1 MATFTV
7 VMRSF
12 TKGHTNNLQRYI
24 VQSQVDS
31 RSILDVLSSGV
42 LPHISLKA
50 AHSHH
55 QNRRTCF
62 SSSAPASQCSL
73 SQSHSN
79 LRRFG
84 RRPTLYKVPYPQTV
98 DLLLTYELS
107 LRLSRKLSTST
118 TDPTVKSTDSSD
130 KKESAEK
137 SATEPEKE
145 SEEKSDKEPKKESWW
160 RGKNSWRLGLI
171 FLGGTF
177 ITWGVGLVNI
187 WGAPQLDP
195 DGNEIKD
202 EFTEMPSVIAY
213 LRRTWKEMNVFKK
226 KIQDPSR
233 EQLLP
238 DPLKYPYI
246 QPPYTLVIELTGVL
260 IHPDWTYSTGWRFK
274 KRPGIDYFLQQVGPP
289 LFEVVIYSQE
299 AGMTADPL
307 VNHLDPQGYIMYR
320 LYRDATR
327 YMDGKHVKD
336 LSCLNREM
344 SRIIM
349 LDCSK
354 DAVSLQPRNSLVLQK
369 WVGEDEDR
377 KLIDLAHF
385 LKTIAASGV
394 DDIRPVLDYYNQF
407 DDPLNAFKD
416 NQRKLQ
422 EEEEA
427 RQKRGKDEAVQKKGW
442 LSGFGIKR

>member
-7 VMRSF
+7 VMRCL
-12 TKGHTNNLQRYI
+12 TKGQTHNLQKGLQQTQLDSRNVTNI
-24 VQSQVDS
+24 LCIAIGSQVLL
-31 RSILDVLSSGV
+31 RSEQFSTDRKC
-42 LPHISLKA
+42 ISKA
-50 AHSHH
+50 LGLE
-55 QNRRTCF
+55 
-62 SSSAPASQCSL
+62 PASCRSKFRSKSAIGLDLPPHSTLWRKNQL
-73 SQSHSN
+73 ALDLLSHSSI
-79 LRRFG
+79 FS
-84 RRPTLYKVPYPQTV
+84 V
-98 DLLLTYELS
+98 
-107 LRLSRKLSTST
+107 SRNCRTLSTSSSEKT
-118 TDPTVKSTDSSD
+118 ASTQTLSDSGSSD
-130 KKESAEK
+130 NKESDG
-137 SATEPEKE
+137 
-145 SEEKSDKEPKKESWW
+145 KSDQEPKKESWW

-177 ITWGVGLVNI
+177 ITWGVGLINI

-195 DGNEIKD
+195 DGNEIQD
-202 EFTEMPSVIAY
+202 EFTEMPAALGYI
-213 LRRTWKEMNVFKK
+213 RRTWKQMNIFKK

-233 EQLLP
+233 EKLLP

-327 YMDGKHVKD
+327 YMEGKHVKD

-344 SRIIM
+344 SRVIM

-354 DAVSLQPRNSLVLQK
+354 DATSLQPRNSLVLSK
-369 WVGEDEDR
+369 WLGEDEDR
-377 KLIDLAHF
+377 TLIDLAHF
-385 LKTIAASGV
+385 LKTIGTSGV
-394 DDIRPVLDYYNQF
+394 EDIRPVLDYYNQF
-407 DDPLNAFKD
+407 DDPLDAFKE
-416 NQRKLQ
+416 NQRRLQ
-422 EEEEA
+422 DEEEA
-427 RQKRGKDEAVQKKGW
+427 RRQKGKEESVQKKGW
-442 LSGFGIKR
+442 LSGFGI